1 MLVGCPKCKTR
12 FRLDDSKVK
21 AEGSILRCSRCRTLF
36 RVSGVGRIADPS
48 PADAS
53 RTRRERP
60 LMVLVANESLDFC
73 REVEQSLSS
82 EPFTVFSF
90 QDGHET
96 LAAIEERIPDA
107 VLLDVALPG
116 MYGFEICERM
126 RANPSLAS
134 VKTILVA
141 SIYDKTRYKREPQ
154 SLYGADDYIEKHHIP
169 DSLAA
174 KIYSLVFGQDALEQP
189 DDQPASVSGER
200 ETDPRELSPGELEE
214 QEAMRER
221 IRSDEEAKTC
231 AALAPKVL
239 EAHERARRLARI
251 IVSDIVLYN
260 QKKVEEGV
268 REGTFRDV
276 LREEIS
282 EGFSLYERRVP
293 EEVRADT
300 SYLEDAIA
308 AFLERERAGKSA
320 ADETR

>member
-1 MLVGCPKCKTR
+1 MLVGCPKCRTR

-36 RVSGVGRIADPS
+36 RVSGVGRTADPS
-48 PADAS
+48 TADGA
-53 RTRRERP
+53 RTGRGRP
-60 LMVLVANESLDFC
+60 VTVLVANESLDFC
-73 REVEQSLSS
+73 REVERSLSS

-96 LAAIEERIPDA
+96 LAAIEERIPDV

-116 MYGFEICERM
+116 MYGFEICERV

-134 VKTILVA
+134 VKTILIA

-174 KIYSLVFGQDALEQP
+174 KIYSLVFGQAALEQP
-189 DDQPASVSGER
+189 VGQPAPPAGEG

-231 AALAPKVL
+231 AASAPEVL

-282 EGFSLYERRVP
+282 EGFSLYERRIP
-293 EEVRADT
+293 EEVRAGT
-300 SYLEDAIA
+300 SYLEEAIA
-308 AFLERERAGKSA
+308 AFLERERAGKPA
-320 ADETR
+320 EDETR